1 LARPGTS
8 PAIAVRVMR
17 SVVWCV
23 FVLTW
28 LVVAQPATADNE
40 KQPKH
45 DDKKAQT
52 HVTQAPKVVPTRV
65 VKPRSTP
72 TRAASKPV
80 AMPALALPTERPVE
94 VAATATPLSKP
105 RAQVQPV
112 ATPREPTL
120 EPTRETEILDVA
132 TDANARSSRTALP
145 SPTVAPTPIPSA
157 VAVSAAATPMHDV
170 VAESFEPMLVGGRI
184 GLIGGAVTGLGALAL
199 HVVRRRR

>member
-1 LARPGTS
+1 M
-8 PAIAVRVMR
+8 RVMR

-28 LVVAQPATADNE
+28 LVVAQPAAADNE

-112 ATPREPTL
+112 ATLPVSTLREPTL
-120 EPTRETEILDVA
+120 EPTPETEIIDVA

-145 SPTVAPTPIPSA
+145 SPAVAPTPIPSA